1 MADRWTE
8 ERDWRDR
15 ERHLWRNGEAYWGR
29 EDRSFRPR
37 DEEIARSDRGPV
49 FGERETGASYGGV
62 APRRPDHTGP
72 RYGAGGYTGYGDR
85 DDSRSRNGYRDR
97 ADRNAGADIYQERR
111 PTGGGGR
118 FYGDD
123 GRQRIYRQ
131 ESGESGP
138 DYGARGD
145 DRDANSAP
153 PEYWEFGFGY
163 DVFGRDRAAETPRAR
178 YGSDERF
185 VFGRD
190 QDHRGRGPQGY
201 TRSDER
207 ISDDVHDRLTEDP
220 YLDAT
225 AISVAVKDG
234 EVTLT
239 GTVTSR
245 HAKHHAEH
253 IVEDLSGVKHVQNN
267 LRVQELARDRGAS
280 TTAATPLGENSKLSD
295 QAAGKA

>member
-8 ERDWRDR
+8 DRDARDWRDR
-15 ERHLWRNGEAYWGR
+15 DRRYDRNDEAYGGR
-29 EDRSFRPR
+29 EDRSFRPH
-37 DEEIARSDRGPV
+37 DDEIARSDRGPV

-62 APRRPDHTGP
+62 APRRPDYTGP
-72 RYGAGGYTGYGDR
+72 RYDAR
-85 DDSRSRNGYRDR
+85 SRSGYRDR
-97 ADRNAGADIYQERR
+97 TDRNAGADIHQERR

-131 ESGESGP
+131 ESGESRP
-138 DYGARGD
+138 DYSARGY

-163 DVFGRDRAAETPRAR
+163 DVFGRDRAAESAR
-178 YGSDERF
+178 GRYDRDERF
-185 VFGRD
+185 VFGRE
-190 QDHRGRGPQGY
+190 QDHRGRGPKGY
-201 TRSDER
+201 ARSDDR

-220 YLDAT
+220 YLDAS
-225 AISVAVKDG
+225 AIAVAVKDG
-234 EVTLT
+234 EVTLS
-239 GTVTSR
+239 GNVTSR

-267 LRVQELARDRGAS
+267 LRIQELAPDRGAN